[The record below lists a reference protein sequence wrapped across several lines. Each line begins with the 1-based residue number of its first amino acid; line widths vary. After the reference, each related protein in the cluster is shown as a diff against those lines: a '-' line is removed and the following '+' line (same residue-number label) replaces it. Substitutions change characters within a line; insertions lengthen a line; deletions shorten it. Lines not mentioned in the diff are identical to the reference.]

1 MDKTAKAT
9 RNIGFVLAG
18 IGLVGIVAATVVGT
32 GSEIGFRLITGAFF
46 FYIPG
51 VLLGVLGHL
60 LAQLDQRMNSL
71 EQKIDSLS
79 GRSSQSRENS

>member
-1 MDKTAKAT
+1 MEKTAKAT
-9 RNIGFVLAG
+9 RNIGFALAA
-18 IGLVGIVAATVVGT
+18 IGLVGIVASLMLGT
-32 GSEIGFRLITGAFF
+32 SSELGFRTITAAFF

-79 GRSSQSRENS
+79 ERSSQAKENS